1 MRAVV
6 LCRLCNSLA
15 VAEEGRDYNPC
26 RCGAIQ
32 ARSDGRVVIVR
43 SCGGERMPQ
52 RPLRPCQH
60 PMCPRLTQDGW
71 CDEHR
76 PKRDHSR
83 YDSKRRSAAKR
94 GYGYKWRLAREA
106 FLRQHPICECDECKR
121 LGRILP
127 AEVVDHIIPHR
138 GDPALFW
145 DTSNWRAMSKRC
157 HDRKTALE
165 DSGFVR
171 RRRSTRQGEGGSRN
185 S

>member
-1 MRAVV
+1 
-6 LCRLCNSLA
+6 
-15 VAEEGRDYNPC
+15 
-26 RCGAIQ
+26 
-32 ARSDGRVVIVR
+32 
-43 SCGGERMPQ
+43 MPQ